1 MARTDPLHYLDA
13 GAMAELVR
21 TRQVSPTE
29 LVQAHLDRIDELD
42 GRLHAVTTVSS
53 AALADA
59 ERAEAAISRGDEL
72 GPLHGVPFTAK
83 DSLDTAGLR
92 TTRGSR
98 IYCEHVPD
106 RDATAVSR
114 MRAAGAILLAKT
126 NLPEFSLW
134 WETDNLVTGATV
146 NPWDPTRT
154 AGGSSGGEGA
164 AIAAGMSPLGLG
176 SDVGISVRGP
186 AHLNGIAA
194 LKPTHGRIPFT
205 GHWPFVL
212 RRMWHIGPM
221 ARTVADLSLAFG
233 LLHGSDGI
241 DGYASLP
248 ATVSSAR
255 PRHEPIRI
263 GWLTEPAFE
272 PVDGDVAATVRQAA
286 EGLASC
292 GYIVEQV
299 SIPILERTDFNDPAA
314 VYFAAELSLYLPE
327 VIAGREDDLH
337 PVTKATAS
345 SRIPATDAYVRAE
358 WAVEELRSA
367 FADYFESFDLLL
379 CPVMPFPA
387 PLPGQRSYSIAGVT
401 VPSRH
406 SMRATIP
413 FNLTGLPALALPFR
427 FTPGGLPVGVQLV
440 ARWFDESTLF
450 DVAIR
455 LETLSE
461 VTGTHPTFSDS

>member
-98 IYCEHVPD
+98 IYCKHVPD
-106 RDATAVSR
+106 RD
-114 MRAAGAILLAKT
+114 
-126 NLPEFSLW
+126 
-134 WETDNLVTGATV
+134 
-146 NPWDPTRT
+146 
-154 AGGSSGGEGA
+154 
-164 AIAAGMSPLGLG
+164 
-176 SDVGISVRGP
+176 
-186 AHLNGIAA
+186 
-194 LKPTHGRIPFT
+194 
-205 GHWPFVL
+205 
-212 RRMWHIGPM
+212 
-221 ARTVADLSLAFG
+221 
-233 LLHGSDGI
+233 
-241 DGYASLP
+241 
-248 ATVSSAR
+248 
-255 PRHEPIRI
+255 
-263 GWLTEPAFE
+263 
-272 PVDGDVAATVRQAA
+272 AATVRQAA

-299 SIPILERTDFNDPAA
+299 SIPVLERTDFNDPAA

-440 ARWFDESTLF
+440 ARWFDESTLL